1 MTLSAYFAAAAEHQQ
16 LAWMNDTI
24 LEVLVDSAVSD
35 GQVSLLS
42 WLLGPS
48 RPCLRTVAGCP
59 SVNALIV
66 EHLGVQLATF

>member
-35 GQVSLLS
+35 GQVLIMRSATAGETRFRS
-42 WLLGPS
+42 MS
-48 RPCLRTVAGCP
+48 TSARTKSSCFSTAR
-59 SVNALIV
+59 
-66 EHLGVQLATF
+66 